1 MSHYDPRTS
10 QSEIE
15 VQRILDLQKV
25 SYSMSDSFTNIA
37 KVTRSTIHAASVP
50 ARLEVLKTGQVN
62 ATPGLGTTGIAD
74 VPDTHNGGV
83 ATASAPT
90 RKRGRPKKGSI
101 DVLPWKKQDIK
112 AQNDLLNINIVIPSH
127 EIVSNYSD
135 VHESILKPLGDAS
148 ESMLISEN
156 KET

>member
-15 VQRILDLQKV
+15 VQSILDLQKV
-25 SYSMSDSFTNIA
+25 ADSMPDSFTDIA
-37 KVTRSTIHAASVP
+37 KVTRSTIHATNVP
-50 ARLEVLKTGQVN
+50 ARLEVPKTGQVN
-62 ATPGLGTTGIAD
+62 AIPGLGTTG
-74 VPDTHNGGV
+74 VPDALGGGV

-112 AQNDLLNINIVIPSH
+112 AQNDSLIINTVNPSH
-127 EIVSNYSD
+127 EIVSNYSYHYKKTVFSRRKKNQAD
-135 VHESILKPLGDAS
+135 ESIFRRLK
-148 ESMLISEN
+148 
-156 KET
+156 

>member
-25 SYSMSDSFTNIA
+25 ADSMPDSFTDIT
-37 KVTRSTIHAASVP
+37 KVTRSIISAANVP
-50 ARLEVLKTGQVN
+50 ARLEVSKIGQVN
-62 ATPGLGTTGIAD
+62 ATPGLGTTGVAGI
-74 VPDTHNGGV
+74 PNSHGRGV

-101 DVLPWKKQDIK
+101 DVLPQKSKTSRQKMIR
-112 AQNDLLNINIVIPSH
+112 S
-127 EIVSNYSD
+127 S
-135 VHESILKPLGDAS
+135 SIL
-148 ESMLISEN
+148 
-156 KET
+156 